1 MNCLEFRRISL
12 SDPGTRDPDY
22 SVHRGECEDCSRYA
36 DGVSALDDK
45 IKDALRVPVPE
56 DLTSRIKL
64 RQVIQGEQTTRRVRP
79 WHYAMAASIFVMVAL
94 SGLLGYQVY
103 TTNQYLDRLSLA
115 AVDHTRMERQGS
127 HFVAAHE
134 DPFLQQQRFA
144 QILASFGGKVMD
156 DVVPEIGPLI
166 HVQVCAL
173 AHIETPVAHAQFL
186 GKAGLVTIYYVIGP
200 QAIGPETFAADKFEG
215 MLVPVGQGN
224 LVVVGNPGEP
234 LDQVA
239 HNFQRAVAWE
249 I

>member
-12 SDPGTRDPDY
+12 SDPGTRDTDY
-22 SVHRGECEDCSRYA
+22 NAHRSGCEDCSRYA

-45 IKDALRVPVPE
+45 IKNALRVPVPE

-64 RQVIQGEQTTRRVRP
+64 RRVMQGEQTARQVRP

-103 TTNQYLDRLSLA
+103 TTNQYIDRLSLA
-115 AVDHTRMERQGS
+115 AVDHTRMERQGG

-134 DPFLQQQRFA
+134 DPRMQQQRFS
-144 QILASFGGKVMD
+144 QVLASFGAKVMD
-156 DVVPEIGPLI
+156 DVVAEIGPLI

-173 AHIETPVAHAQFL
+173 AHIDSPVAHAQFL
-186 GKAGLVTIYYVIGP
+186 GKAGLVTIYYVIGR
-200 QAIGPETFAADKFEG
+200 QLNRPEAFAADKFEG
-215 MLVPVGQGN
+215 MLVPVGHGN
-224 LVVVGNPGEP
+224 LVVVGNPGER

-239 HNFQRAVAWE
+239 HNFERAVAWE